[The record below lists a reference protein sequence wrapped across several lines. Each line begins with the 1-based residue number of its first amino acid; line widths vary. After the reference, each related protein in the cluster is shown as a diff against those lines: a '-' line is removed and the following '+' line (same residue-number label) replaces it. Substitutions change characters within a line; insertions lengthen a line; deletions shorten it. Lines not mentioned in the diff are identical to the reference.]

1 MQPENKIKSLFL
13 FKMHLSKHSSP
24 SLIKCTS
31 IINDFFWSGGVG
43 RKGKVRI
50 GGHTLK

>member
-31 IINDFFWSGGVG
+31 IINDFFLEWGSGKEGEG
-43 RKGKVRI
+43 
-50 GGHTLK
+50 